1 VPIAPTDTTPLS
13 DENAADPTR
22 PSPQRKKAQGPK
34 PNGALRVDVARRSP
48 KDSDPGSEKKPQRQT
63 KAEAQTDRTPDSP
76 LDRSAPRV
84 PKPGVKAAPKPVWV
98 PEPTGSPKPAAPLD
112 RETESPPRIPNWERA
127 FASTS
132 RSDARWEGPDGTTPS
147 DIPVHA
153 PPHTRR
159 QRLPRNRAFVTV
171 AVVLCLLVAI
181 VAGATIV
188 SAFNNPTAPTANPG
202 AAPKSEV
209 PSPAVARVQAATD
222 TAETATTTA
231 RSTLNTVPGIPT
243 LTNVAAIINPYVESL
258 QHYQTTLTNTAVP
271 APAKATVA
279 SVRSLVR
286 QDARYLFTINV
297 LPSLGLG
304 AYLAEF
310 GKRSTQLQLAFREI
324 RGALSAATG

>member
-1 VPIAPTDTTPLS
+1 
-13 DENAADPTR
+13 
-22 PSPQRKKAQGPK
+22 
-34 PNGALRVDVARRSP
+34 VARRSLTL
-48 KDSDPGSEKKPQRQT
+48 KDSDPGSETKPQRQT
-63 KAEAQTDRTPDSP
+63 KTEVNTNSTPESP
-76 LDRSAPRV
+76 SDRSAPVV
-84 PKPGVKAAPKPVWV
+84 PKVKAAPKPVWV
-98 PEPTGSPKPAAPLD
+98 PEPIQSPKPAAPLD

-132 RSDARWEGPDGTTPS
+132 DEQWEGPDGTTPS

-159 QRLPRNRAFVTV
+159 RRLLRSRAFVTV
-171 AVVLCLLVAI
+171 AVVLCFLVAI
-181 VAGATIV
+181 VAGAAIV
-188 SAFNNPTAPTANPG
+188 SAFHNPTAPTANPG
-202 AAPKSEV
+202 AAPNSEV

-222 TAETATTTA
+222 TAEAATTTA

-258 QHYQTTLTNTAVP
+258 QHYQTTLTKTAVP
-271 APAKATVA
+271 ASAKTTVD

-286 QDARYLFTINV
+286 QDAQFLFTINV

-324 RGALSAATG
+324 RGALDAATG